1 MNSKYLVL
9 LLTLSATS
17 YITAQRLQQPLS
29 RGVVAVNRS
38 GSSIRSVTS
47 SAGQG
52 NLISWRKLAQE
63 PEGTTYNVYRRSP
76 GATDYTK
83 LNATPLKTTNYAPSS
98 LVANAEYAVTAIT
111 PDGVEGPKSAPFK
124 YKSQPYPNVWFKI
137 GRAHV

>member
-9 LLTLSATS
+9 LLALSATS

-63 PEGTTYNVYRRSP
+63 PEGTTYNVYEHNERL
-76 GATDYTK
+76 TELTK
-83 LNATPLKTTNYAPSS
+83 
-98 LVANAEYAVTAIT
+98 
-111 PDGVEGPKSAPFK
+111 
-124 YKSQPYPNVWFKI
+124 
-137 GRAHV
+137 